1 MILSNRV
8 VAFSS
13 SRFVWNYDD
22 LSEIL
27 PSGGAR
33 AAFDGS
39 A

>member
-27 PSGGAR
+27 PGGECLSR
-33 AAFDGS
+33 A
-39 A
+39 